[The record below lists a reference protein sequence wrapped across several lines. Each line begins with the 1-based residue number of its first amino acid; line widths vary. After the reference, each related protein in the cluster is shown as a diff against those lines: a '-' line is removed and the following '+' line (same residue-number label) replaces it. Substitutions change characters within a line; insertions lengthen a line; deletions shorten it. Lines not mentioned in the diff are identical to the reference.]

1 MIGHLKGSI
10 LKYILQSVGIQGG
23 SMLRKHESDI
33 FEPE

>member
-1 MIGHLKGSI
+1 MNTHLNDAI

-23 SMLRKHESDI
+23 SILRKHESDI